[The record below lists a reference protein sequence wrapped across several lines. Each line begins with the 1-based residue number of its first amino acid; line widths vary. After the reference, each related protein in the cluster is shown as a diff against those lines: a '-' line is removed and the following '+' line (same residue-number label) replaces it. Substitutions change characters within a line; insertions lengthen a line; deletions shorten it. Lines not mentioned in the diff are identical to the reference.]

1 MCSIMYLPVSYEP
14 ACIHHGKLSVQDTHC
29 LTKWWYWVNQQENTI
44 LYIYFTGNQI
54 NGIFCVGIIDTYCYK
69 YTVAAATTSAAAA
82 AAASA
87 VVVDDDDDDAFCLL
101 LGK

>member
-1 MCSIMYLPVSYEP
+1 M
-14 ACIHHGKLSVQDTHC
+14 
-29 LTKWWYWVNQQENTI
+29 NQQENTI

-69 YTVAAATTSAAAA
+69 YTVAAATTAA